1 MRFAGWF
8 SAWREPFYPVSVIG
22 ILPLPES
29 GGKDKKMTDMMNCVD
44 KLLEKITGYKQRMD
58 VNRYGVYR

>member
-1 MRFAGWF
+1 M
-8 SAWREPFYPVSVIG
+8 PFYPVSVIG

-44 KLLEKITGYKQRMD
+44 KLLEKKISGYKQRMD
-58 VNRYGVYR
+58 VPPYGVYR